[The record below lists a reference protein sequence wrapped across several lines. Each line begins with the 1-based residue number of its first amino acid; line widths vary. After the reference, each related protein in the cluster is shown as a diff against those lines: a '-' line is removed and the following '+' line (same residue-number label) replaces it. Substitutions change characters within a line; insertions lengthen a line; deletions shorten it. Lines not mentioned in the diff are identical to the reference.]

1 MFWLI
6 QASATNKSLTAI
18 QQKTYIFNKAR
29 LMASS
34 NLTIEWKEFSALQK
48 KKLLLY
54 SYFFLFS
61 CKKKKKITRFT

>member
-48 KKLLLY
+48 KNP
-54 SYFFLFS
+54 
-61 CKKKKKITRFT
+61 TV